1 MFNYK
6 YIKGI
11 DLLIKEIPAHLQYWH
26 EFSKLQELNY
36 NIRAIDE
43 YYCDYTNIM
52 TIIFSDVQEQYTI
65 KLTLYNIDGDL
76 NIDMVNGFGSGFAID
91 ETFDSGEEKMYHI
104 YSFESDNSFDLYCEK
119 IKAELL

>member
-52 TIIFSDVQEQYTI
+52 TLIFSDVQELL
-65 KLTLYNIDGDL
+65 KLQRKQQKSEL
-76 NIDMVNGFGSGFAID
+76 NIKTLKLWIVFRLPQPA
-91 ETFDSGEEKMYHI
+91 
-104 YSFESDNSFDLYCEK
+104 
-119 IKAELL
+119 